1 MEEYFK
7 NLKEKEKGNL
17 VLKKGRWWNGNTY
30 MPFYEYTL
38 NYKYK
43 DSEIIFNYEYRQSE
57 FTKPSMIDGGALGD
71 RHICQVSCEVR
82 PKKDSCNFKITERGF
97 LGRILRST
105 KGDLFKV
112 KCENVEMKE
121 FLLKN
126 QSLYYLYSIVENSPE
141 FSPEILGVKKD
152 KLDEKYFQ
160 LKIRYNTQQE
170 NKSILFH
177 INEFCKEVSTFW
189 DN

>member
-1 MEEYFK
+1 MEGFFE

-17 VLKKGRWWNGNTY
+17 VLKKGTWWNGNAY
-30 MPFYEYTL
+30 MPFYKYIL

-43 DSEIIFNYEYRQSE
+43 DSEIIFNYEYRQSQ

-71 RHICQVSCEVR
+71 RHISEVSCKVK
-82 PKKDSCNFKITERGF
+82 PKKGSCNFKIIERGLF
-97 LGRILRST
+97 RRIFSPT

-112 KCENVEMKE
+112 KCKDDEMKE

-126 QSLYYLYSIVENSPE
+126 QSLYYLYSIVENTPE
-141 FSPEILGVKKD
+141 FCPEILGIKKG
-152 KLDEKYFQ
+152 KLDEKYFL
-160 LKIRYNTQQE
+160 LKIRYNTQQK

-177 INEFCKEVSTFW
+177 INEFCKEVSDFFG
-189 DN
+189 